1 MKLRGIF
8 LFFGDALLMC
18 NFARET
24 PAETWLWSASGYELR
39 CGFQVRVQSNNG
51 VSDNTVSNVLT

>member
-8 LFFGDALLMC
+8 LDAHIIF
-18 NFARET
+18 NFVRET
-24 PAETWLWSASGYELR
+24 LAETWLWSASGYELR
-39 CGFQVRVQSNNG
+39 CGFRVRVQSNNG